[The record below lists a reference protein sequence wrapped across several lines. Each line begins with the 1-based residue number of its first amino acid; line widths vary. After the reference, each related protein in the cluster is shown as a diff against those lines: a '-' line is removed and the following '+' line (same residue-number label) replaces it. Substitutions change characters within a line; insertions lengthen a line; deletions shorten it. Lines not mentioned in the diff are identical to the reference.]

1 MGLAYHI
8 EVFLKGLATLF
19 WINAECGKLHG
30 TIARGYSQE
39 QTTSA
44 QLINARCGLC
54 RVQGVTQ
61 SKGDGGGA

>member
-39 QTTSA
+39 QATSA
-44 QLINARCGLC
+44 QLINGKRPPCTHCLP
-54 RVQGVTQ
+54 
-61 SKGDGGGA
+61 

>member
-39 QTTSA
+39 QATSEQA
-44 QLINARCGLC
+44 FLKALLEKVQAGQTPARKA
-54 RVQGVTQ
+54 R
-61 SKGDGGGA
+61 A